1 MMINGLGRFD
11 MMSAYN
17 RIDINERIPSVQAP
31 VEKAQEV
38 KPAEE
43 PKQEAQEI
51 KVNLTLDGM
60 KSRPSLNI
68 EDLSRD
74 FAKRDS
80 YSIKAYDDQSMKAE
94 MDKAVS
100 AMQKDESIAQYQYFV
115 GQSNVILDN
124 EDGTVIAK

>member
-1 MMINGLGRFD
+1 MTVNGLGRFD

-17 RIDINERIPSVQAP
+17 RIDVNDRIPSINAP
-31 VEKAQEV
+31 AEKVKEV
-38 KPAEE
+38 KPVEE

-51 KVNLTLDGM
+51 KVNLNFDGM
-60 KSRPSLNI
+60 RNRPSLNI

-74 FAKRDS
+74 FTKRDS
-80 YSIKAYDDQSMKAE
+80 YSIKAYDDQAMKDE

-124 EDGTVIAK
+124 EDGTVISK